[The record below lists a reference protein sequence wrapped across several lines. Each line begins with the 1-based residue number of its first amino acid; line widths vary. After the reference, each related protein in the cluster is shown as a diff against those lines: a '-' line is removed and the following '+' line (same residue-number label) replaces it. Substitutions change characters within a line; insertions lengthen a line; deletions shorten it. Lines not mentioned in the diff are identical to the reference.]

1 MPNVWFEG
9 DAMRLYVSGPVSG
22 KTRSEAVGDFERAA
36 KLLVSHGYAT
46 SVPTR
51 FVEPTASHA
60 TAMRKCIAELLRC
73 DGLAMLPG
81 WRRSAGACLEV
92 AVATACG
99 MDAQAFEAWLERD
112 AS

>member
-1 MPNVWFEG
+1 
-9 DAMRLYVSGPVSG
+9 MRLYVSGPVSG
-22 KTRSEAVGDFERAA
+22 KDRQKVVRDFSKSKVLLEDAGYRVVIPTDLINHPTTLTRGNIVRRC
-36 KLLVSHGYAT
+36 L
-46 SVPTR
+46 
-51 FVEPTASHA
+51 
-60 TAMRKCIAELLRC
+60 AELLRC

-99 MDAQAFEAWLERD
+99 MDAQAVEAWLERD

>member
-1 MPNVWFEG
+1 
-9 DAMRLYVSGPVSG
+9 MRLYVSGPVSG
-22 KTRSEAVGDFERAA
+22 KTHNEAVGYFESAA
-36 KLLVSHGYAT
+36 KLLVSYGYAV

-60 TAMRKCIAELLRC
+60 TAMRKCIAELLRF

-81 WRRSAGACLEV
+81 WRQSYGACLEV

-99 MDAQAFEAWLERD
+99 MDAQAVEAWLERD